1 MFAWHIDFS
10 TVSGATAGAV
20 KVGSSRVGSVAF
32 TILQYLKIKL
42 MFKSLLLA
50 SAFLGLFATTI
61 AFSIDTQASEITWK
75 AYKVTG
81 SHEGTL
87 AVQDGQLDFKEG
99 QLTGGTFV
107 IDMNSIDVTDI
118 DGQGAV
124 KLEGHLKSQDFFG
137 VEAHPTAAF
146 TITKVVNRGTPG
158 DYRIT
163 GDITIKETTKE
174 IRFNAQVVEQ
184 EGNYVATADLKLD
197 RTDFNVRYGSGS
209 FFENLGDKTI
219 YDEFDLNIKL
229 VTKK

>member
-1 MFAWHIDFS
+1 
-10 TVSGATAGAV
+10 
-20 KVGSSRVGSVAF
+20 
-32 TILQYLKIKL
+32 

-50 SAFLGLFATTI
+50 SAFLGLFATTF
-61 AFSIDTQASEITWK
+61 AFSVDTEASEITWK

-87 AVQDGQLDFKEG
+87 AIKDGQLDFKDG
-99 QLTGGTFV
+99 QLTGGSFE
-107 IDMNSIDVTDI
+107 IDMNSIKVTDL
-118 DGQGAV
+118 DGQGAA
-124 KLEGHLKSQDFFG
+124 KLEGHLKSPDFFG
-137 VEAHPTAAF
+137 VENHPSAAF
-146 TITKVVNRGTPG
+146 TITKVVSRGTPG
-158 DYRIT
+158 DYRVT

-174 IRFNAQVVEQ
+174 IRFNAEVVEK
-184 EGNYVATADLKLD
+184 EGNYIATADVKLD